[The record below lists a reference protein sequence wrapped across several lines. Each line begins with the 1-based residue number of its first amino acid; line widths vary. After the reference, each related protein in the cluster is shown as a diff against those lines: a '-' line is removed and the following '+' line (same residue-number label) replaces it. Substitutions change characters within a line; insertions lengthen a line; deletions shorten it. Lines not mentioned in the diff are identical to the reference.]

1 LSELQFD
8 ALVTVTIL
16 MTSAIRLLGPDLR
29 GLFAERPAV
38 VASKLHRSVRL
49 AVRRFRSSG
58 VDYGKYDVS
67 AYRIR
72 SVIARCF
79 TLHLSIIGYFA

>member
-1 LSELQFD
+1 LAELQSD

-16 MTSAIRLLGPDLR
+16 MTSAIRLPSPDLR
-29 GLFAERPAV
+29 GLLAERPAV
-38 VASKLHRSVRL
+38 VASKLRRSVHL

-67 AYRIR
+67 ACRIR
-72 SVIARCF
+72 SAIA
-79 TLHLSIIGYFA
+79 S